1 MFCMK
6 ENGLLKT
13 HWFEKK
19 MVANVILNVSANCYE
34 NSEYKEYVEQY
45 VII

>member
-1 MFCMK
+1 MVFWK
-6 ENGLLKT
+6 LIDLK
-13 HWFEKK
+13 KK